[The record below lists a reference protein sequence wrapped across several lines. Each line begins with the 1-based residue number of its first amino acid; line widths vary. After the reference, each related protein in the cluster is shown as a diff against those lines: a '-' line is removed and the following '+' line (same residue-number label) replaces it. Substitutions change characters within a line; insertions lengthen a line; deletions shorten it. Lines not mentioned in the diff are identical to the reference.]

1 MALFHLEM
9 TILGGPQAA
18 VDYIKAG
25 IPKNQQLLTISR
37 CLIKWE
43 YIQNMKEEHE
53 GWTAIFYIKNNLFW
67 NPASPSVAI
76 LVVEICNSQIIL
88 SEFYIFMKVS
98 FLSI

>member
-37 CLIKWE
+37 CLIK
-43 YIQNMKEEHE
+43 
-53 GWTAIFYIKNNLFW
+53 
-67 NPASPSVAI
+67 
-76 LVVEICNSQIIL
+76 
-88 SEFYIFMKVS
+88 
-98 FLSI
+98 